1 MTVRVDTFTRATGSF
16 LAGRNA
22 STPAVA
28 ALFAVVFTIAFLVL
42 GPSDQQDVHD
52 DLARAFMEGR
62 LWVPWGSHWE
72 LVTIDSQRAW
82 SPFPPVPA
90 LPYIPLFAIGVTPTV
105 TVFSSLF
112 GGAGAALIFL
122 IARRMEVPLRTAI
135 WLTLGVAGST
145 SGWVAA
151 SGNLWFYPEVL
162 GTSLAL
168 AGLYLAVGR
177 RWPLAAGILLG
188 LAAGS
193 RLPTGMLLPLL
204 VYLYW
209 PGRTTIAK
217 LVIGVALVAIPVAL
231 YNIVRFGSP
240 FEFGYGLIESFWHP
254 GQSVT
259 AEPYFRDGV
268 VSLSYI
274 PRSIAAMLL
283 QGYEVRLD
291 FPWVAYPVSGVG
303 IALSAPTLL
312 LALRAPL
319 GRLTAV
325 AWLTFVLIML
335 PNWAH
340 GSWGFWQ
347 FGYRFIVDATG
358 PLLLLISLAYR
369 NRDPDWLLRFT
380 ATFGIAATLYAW
392 AAELWWNFRAVPPA
406 VLP

>member
-1 MTVRVDTFTRATGSF
+1 MTVRVDTFTGATGSF

-28 ALFAVVFTIAFLVL
+28 ALFAIVFTIAFLVL

-105 TVFSSLF
+105 TVFSALF

-145 SGWVAA
+145 YGWVAA

-168 AGLYLAVGR
+168 AALYLAVGR

-217 LVIGVALVAIPVAL
+217 LVIGVALVAILVAL

-358 PLLLLISLAYR
+358 PLLLLLSLAYR

>member
-28 ALFAVVFTIAFLVL
+28 ALFAIVFTIAFLVF

-145 SGWVAA
+145 YGWVAA

-168 AGLYLAVGR
+168 AALYLAVGR

-193 RLPTGMLLPLL
+193 RLPSGMLLPLL

-358 PLLLLISLAYR
+358 PLLLLLSLAYR

-392 AAELWWNFRAVPPA
+392 AAELWWNFRAVSPA

>member
-1 MTVRVDTFTRATGSF
+1 VTANVVTLTRAAGSYVNE
-16 LAGRNA
+16 RNWA
-22 STPAVA
+22 SPVA
-28 ALFAVVFTIAFLVL
+28 ATLFAVVATLAFLVL
-42 GPSDQQDVHD
+42 GPSDQQDIHD

-72 LVTIDSQRAW
+72 LVTIDSERAW

-90 LPYIPLFAIGVTPTV
+90 LTYIPFFAIGITPTV
-105 TVFSSLF
+105 TVLASAL
-112 GGAGAALIFL
+112 GGAGVALIFL
-122 IARRMEVPLRTAI
+122 IARRMEVPMRTAA
-135 WLTLGVAGST
+135 WLTLGIAGAT
-145 SGWVAA
+145 YGWVAA

-162 GTSLAL
+162 GTVLTLA
-168 AGLYLAVGR
+168 ALYVALDR
-177 RWPLAAGILLG
+177 RWPLVAGVLLG

-209 PGRTTIAK
+209 PGRWAIAR
-217 LVIGVALVAIPVAL
+217 LVVGVALIAIPVAL
-231 YNIVRFGSP
+231 YNIARFGSP

-254 GQSVT
+254 GQPVT

-268 VSLSYI
+268 LSLTYV

-291 FPWVAYPVSGVG
+291 FPWLAYPVSGVG

-312 LALRAPL
+312 LALRTPPV
-319 GRLTAV
+319 RLAAV
-325 AWLTFVLIML
+325 SWLSFVLIML

-347 FGYRFIVDATG
+347 FGYRFIIDATG
-358 PLLLLISLAYR
+358 PLLILLCLAYR
-369 NRDPDWLLRFT
+369 NHGPDRLLRVT
-380 ATFGIAATLYAW
+380 AVFGATATLYAW
-392 AAELWWNFRAVPPA
+392 AAELWWNFRAIPPA

>member
-1 MTVRVDTFTRATGSF
+1 MTARVATVTREAGSF
-16 LAGRNA
+16 VIERNWT
-22 STPAVA
+22 TPIVA
-28 ALFAVVFTIAFLVL
+28 ALFAVVFTVAFLVL
-42 GPSDQQDVHD
+42 GPSDQQDIHD

-72 LVTIDSQRAW
+72 LVTIDDERAW

-90 LPYIPLFAIGVTPTV
+90 LTYIPLLAVGITPTV
-105 TVFSSLF
+105 TVLAAVF
-112 GGAGAALIFL
+112 GGAGVALIFL
-122 IARRMEVPLRTAI
+122 IARRMEVPLRAAG
-135 WLTLGVAGST
+135 WLTLGIAGAT
-145 SGWVAA
+145 YGWVAA

-162 GTSLAL
+162 STFLTLVA
-168 AGLYLAVGR
+168 LYLALGR
-177 RWPLAAGILLG
+177 RWPLVAGVLLG

-209 PGRTTIAK
+209 PGRWMITK
-217 LVIGVALVAIPVAL
+217 LVVGVALIAVQVAL
-231 YNIVRFGSP
+231 YNVVRFGSP

-268 VSLSYI
+268 LSLSYI

-283 QGYEVRLD
+283 QGYEVRLE
-291 FPWVAYPVSGVG
+291 FPWIAYPVSGVG

-319 GRLTAV
+319 GRLAAV
-325 AWLTFVLIML
+325 AWLSFVLIML

-358 PLLLLISLAYR
+358 PLLILLCLAYR
-369 NRDPDWLLRFT
+369 NRGADWLLRFT
-380 ATFGIAATLYAW
+380 ALFGIAATLYAW